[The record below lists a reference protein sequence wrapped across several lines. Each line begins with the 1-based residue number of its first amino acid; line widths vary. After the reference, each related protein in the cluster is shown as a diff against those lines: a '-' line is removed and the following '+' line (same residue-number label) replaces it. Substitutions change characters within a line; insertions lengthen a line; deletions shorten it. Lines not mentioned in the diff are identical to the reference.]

1 MSNLTRQFE
10 MNLLKHMFARTVAD
24 KLWICHPW
32 CWPNQDV
39 QWIRTVTGNQKNVVW
54 NATAIIAKWLIFPNS
69 SMYNLTLHPAITKV
83 HCVHVIVEFLLRT
96 HVGLSFGGFAGSFLS
111 GSGWLTTKWLTKPM
125 MRRQKKTPQNCTR
138 SKRWGVTGNHKK
150 NHSDPHRLGVQ
161 KTPLRITKN
170 SQKESRCFPQKRD
183 DSRSQNPNHPGYFG
197 CFDHQLS
204 TNFREGCEH
213 S

>member
-1 MSNLTRQFE
+1 MCGSIFWGILKSLEQVQKMSTLTRQFE

-54 NATAIIAKWLIFPNS
+54 NATAIIAKWLMFPNS
-69 SMYNLTLHPAITKV
+69 SMYNLTLRPAITKV
-83 HCVHVIVEFLLRT
+83 HYVLVKAEFLLWT

-125 MRRQKKTPQNCTR
+125 MRRQKNTLKTAR
-138 SKRWGVTGNHKK
+138 GLRGGGNW
-150 NHSDPHRLGVQ
+150 
-161 KTPLRITKN
+161 
-170 SQKESRCFPQKRD
+170 ES
-183 DSRSQNPNHPGYFG
+183 
-197 CFDHQLS
+197 
-204 TNFREGCEH
+204 
-213 S
+213 